1 MKGLKLATAAVACGL
16 IFVPPVLASGDQ
28 PATVLEDPGAYA
40 EAVALLEREAAN
52 QLTRH
57 LQERGELRQISVSIR
72 LDVKARSM
80 VISFGPGYLPG
91 PDRGYDELF
100 LIPMASTL
108 RYYAEKSGLD
118 VNDIDFLFDG
128 KTLEEY
134 YPEDLAV
141 PPKTNEKSTHTS
153 ALVSASHGYISL
165 HPSREWKF
173 QRPAPLGIQ
182 EDTLSPLFGDELQG
196 LIEQRSGLTVHR
208 ARSRSTELHPES
220 GKPWEHMSS
229 RYHLKALFPERTDI
243 WNEFPNSPESARE
256 KEEDIRARPNYA
268 NHLGVDVML
277 SLHTNGSDSASLR
290 GTEVYYHQDK
300 PQDKALAD
308 SILCGMREI
317 IRAQPG
323 YRDFPIRESSTS
335 ARHGE
340 NRIGKMPSVIIETA
354 YHSNP
359 DDVAALQDPVFR
371 SASMKGVEK
380 GYRLWAAGKTCEPLV
395 LHPIPDT
402 NVPVQSAR
410 DIEVRYAGNPQYPL
424 SVELSLT
431 TCSEAGACSSS
442 TQTFDDPMQP
452 VVINLACNG
461 IGTGVAR
468 WSALLRDADG
478 VASAPV
484 EFSQACV
491 RT

>member
-1 MKGLKLATAAVACGL
+1 MKGLKLATAVVACGL

-28 PATVLEDPGAYA
+28 PAKVLEDPGAYA
-40 EAVALLEREAAN
+40 EVVALLEREAAN

-57 LQERGELRQISVSIR
+57 LQERGELRQISVSIS
-72 LDVKARSM
+72 LDVKGRSM

-108 RYYAEKSGLD
+108 RFYAEKSGLD

-128 KTLEEY
+128 KTLEQY

-141 PPKTNEKSTHTS
+141 PPKTKEKLTHTS

-182 EDTLSPLFGDELQG
+182 EDTLSPLFGDELQV
-196 LIEQRSGLTVHR
+196 LMEQRSGLTVHR
-208 ARSRSTELHPES
+208 ARSRSTELHPVS

-229 RYHLKALFPERTDI
+229 RYHLKALFPERTDM

-290 GTEVYYHQDK
+290 GTEVYYHQEK

-323 YRDFPIRESSTS
+323 YLDFPIRESSTS

-340 NRIGKMPSVIIETA
+340 NRIGKMPSVIVETA

-380 GYRLWAAGKTCEPLV
+380 GYRLWATGKTCEPLALRPV
-395 LHPIPDT
+395 PDT
-402 NVPVQSAR
+402 DVPIQAAR
-410 DIEVRYAGNPQYPL
+410 DIELSYAGNPQYPL
-424 SVELSLT
+424 SVELSLAS
-431 TCSEAGACSSS
+431 CSEEGACTPSA
-442 TQTFDDPMQP
+442 TTFDDPAKP
-452 VVINLACNG
+452 LTINLACNG
-461 IGTGVAR
+461 PDPGVAR
-468 WSALLRDADG
+468 WSAVLRDADG
-478 VASAPV
+478 VATTPV

-491 RT
+491 RA

>member
-28 PATVLEDPGAYA
+28 PAKVLEDPGAYA
-40 EAVALLEREAAN
+40 EVVALLEREAAN

-108 RYYAEKSGLD
+108 RHYAEKSGLD

-141 PPKTNEKSTHTS
+141 PPKTKEKSTHTS

-229 RYHLKALFPERTDI
+229 RYHLKALFPERTDM

-323 YRDFPIRESSTS
+323 YRISRF
-335 ARHGE
+335 ARVRPRPG
-340 NRIGKMPSVIIETA
+340 TA
-354 YHSNP
+354 
-359 DDVAALQDPVFR
+359 R
-371 SASMKGVEK
+371 TASG
-380 GYRLWAAGKTCEPLV
+380 RCP
-395 LHPIPDT
+395 
-402 NVPVQSAR
+402 R
-410 DIEVRYAGNPQYPL
+410 
-424 SVELSLT
+424 
-431 TCSEAGACSSS
+431 
-442 TQTFDDPMQP
+442 
-452 VVINLACNG
+452 
-461 IGTGVAR
+461 
-468 WSALLRDADG
+468 
-478 VASAPV
+478 
-484 EFSQACV
+484 
-491 RT
+491 

>member
-1 MKGLKLATAAVACGL
+1 
-16 IFVPPVLASGDQ
+16 
-28 PATVLEDPGAYA
+28 
-40 EAVALLEREAAN
+40 
-52 QLTRH
+52 
-57 LQERGELRQISVSIR
+57 
-72 LDVKARSM
+72 M

-100 LIPMASTL
+100 LIPMASSL
-108 RYYAEKSGLD
+108 RFYAEKSGLI

-128 KTLEEY
+128 RTLEEY

-141 PPKTNEKSTHTS
+141 PPQARARSTHTS

-182 EDTLSPLFGDELQG
+182 EDTLSPLFGDELQA
-196 LIEQRSGLTVHR
+196 LMEQRSGLTVHR

-229 RYHLKALFPERTDI
+229 RYHLKALFPERTDM

-359 DDVAALQDPVFR
+359 DDVAALQDPDFR